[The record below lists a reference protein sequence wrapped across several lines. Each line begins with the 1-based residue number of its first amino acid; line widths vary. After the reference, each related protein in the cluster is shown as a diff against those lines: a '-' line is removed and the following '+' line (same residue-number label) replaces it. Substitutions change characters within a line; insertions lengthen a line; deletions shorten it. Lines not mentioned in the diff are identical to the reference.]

1 VTLAIDNIN
10 MTGAVITNIVSDNAT
25 SNISML
31 RILGAKLSD
40 PEDLKVTIDLQNV
53 LQEPILVVVD
63 T

>member
-1 VTLAIDNIN
+1 